1 MAACLKMKKL
11 RDALRLAVGT
21 ALVVQLRLPPGLR
34 PKDVET
40 VRLAAWDGQSR
51 LPLDFQQKWGEGD
64 KILRNRLIMDAVIV
78 TVRAAGCAPYFCQ
91 APRMATGKAQRPEP
105 PLLSPVFVSAFP
117 QRLTGIPI
125 SLDATVGEVQPSAL
139 FPGMKEIV
147 IRNGDA
153 QALTVLAWDAQGARA
168 IRNLASYL
176 GNRSWLR
183 DYLGMHE
190 LKGLPALRPGNRVV
204 LTGRLWHAGRW
215 EGTAWIHENTWPTT
229 LFEVWSIDAGAPAGP
244 DESADTKEKYAD
256 APTYLARQPTEIRLK
271 SLARKSDRENF
282 YASASHLGRA
292 RVLGLARVQSAGW
305 KTLWAM
311 TEPMEAARDRLRLLT
326 KSAPAD
332 AFADEL
338 FTSTQLKLLEI
349 YREIARK

>member
-1 MAACLKMKKL
+1 MKKL

-21 ALVVQLRLPPGLR
+21 ALAVQLRLPPGLR

-40 VRLAAWDGQSR
+40 VRLAAWDGKSR

-64 KILRNRLIMDAVIV
+64 KVLRNRLIMDAIIV
-78 TVRAAGCAPYFCQ
+78 TVRAAGCAPYFCK
-91 APRMATGKAQRPEP
+91 APRIESRKAQKPDADVN

-117 QRLTGIPI
+117 QRLTGIVI

-153 QALTVLAWDAQGARA
+153 RALTVLAWNSQGARA

-176 GNRSWLR
+176 SPRSWLR
-183 DYLGMHE
+183 DYRGIKELEGLQE
-190 LKGLPALRPGNRVV
+190 LKPGNRVV

-215 EGTAWIHENTWPTT
+215 EGTAWIHESTWPTT
-229 LFEVWSIDAGAPAGP
+229 LFEVWSIDTGDSARP
-244 DESADTKEKYAD
+244 DESADVQKMGGD
-256 APTYLARQPTEIRLK
+256 APTYLARQPTQLRLK
-271 SLARKSDRENF
+271 SLARKSAAENF
-282 YASASHLGRA
+282 RASAYHLGQARA
-292 RVLGLARVQSAGW
+292 LGLARVQDAGW

-311 TEPMEAARDRLRLLT
+311 AEPLEAARDRLRILT

-338 FTSTQLKLLEI
+338 FTSTQLKLLQI